1 MKKFLSILILVIF
14 GQFQITAVLAGADGT
29 NELSKK
35 NKNIS
40 EVKDCF
46 ETLNRGIFAFNQ
58 GLDKIFFKPIC
69 INFSQCAYIHSL
81 RIKYRTL
88 EERNLEQLLE
98 DVSGEIPEATIVQE
112 E

>member
-1 MKKFLSILILVIF
+1 MTVNCGAIPLECRTVESFCWISLLI
-14 GQFQITAVLAGADGT
+14 
-29 NELSKK
+29 S
-35 NKNIS
+35 
-40 EVKDCF
+40 
-46 ETLNRGIFAFNQ
+46 
-58 GLDKIFFKPIC
+58 IC

-98 DVSGEIPEATIVQE
+98 DVSGEIPEATIVPE